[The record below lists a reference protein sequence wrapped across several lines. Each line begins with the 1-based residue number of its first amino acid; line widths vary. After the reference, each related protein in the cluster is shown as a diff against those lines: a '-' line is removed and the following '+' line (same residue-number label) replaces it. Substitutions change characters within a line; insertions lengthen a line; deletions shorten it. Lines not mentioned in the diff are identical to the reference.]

1 MNTLQR
7 LLSFLVALMMMA
19 SLSACGTQPG
29 DRAISGAL
37 LGAAAGG
44 AVFALFPGTP
54 ITLGLA
60 TGGALGGI
68 AGGLTLPEYL
78 YLGEPVWYQ
87 EFDAETMT
95 FRPRQPIPQNP
106 GMQPQ
111 YHQPSDPQQTQQQ
124 MQQLPSAQPQSQ
136 QQMQQYQQPAR

>member
-1 MNTLQR
+1 MNMLQR
-7 LLSFLVALMMMA
+7 FLSFIVAAMLMM
-19 SLSACGTQPG
+19 SLSACGTQSG

-37 LGAAAGG
+37 IGAAAGG

-68 AGGLTLPEYL
+68 AGGLSLPEYL
-78 YLGEPVWYQ
+78 YLGEPAWYQ
-87 EFDAETMT
+87 EFDSETMT

-106 GMQPQ
+106 GMQQQ
-111 YHQPSDPQQTQQQ
+111 YHEPGGQQEPVQQQ
-124 MQQLPSAQPQSQ
+124 K
-136 QQMQQYQQPAR
+136 MQQYQRPNG